1 MIFIDWL
8 CLFVPCFDEVNSDGN
23 KQNTSIAIQSSLN
36 VHPLCVRV
44 HVDFWWKCSH
54 CKSFFFLSA
63 QKEKIEM
70 APTAKHKQNR
80 EREN

>member
-23 KQNTSIAIQSSLN
+23 KQNTSIANQTTLD
-36 VHPLCVRV
+36 VHQLFVRV
-44 HVDFWWKCSH
+44 LCFGRIAVTASL
-54 CKSFFFLSA
+54 FFPA
-63 QKEKIEM
+63 QQEKIETG
-70 APTAKHKQNR
+70 PTAKHKQNR